1 MKNTGAQIA
10 LSALLLITTSFIQA
24 QSGKLP
30 PFKMMQT
37 SGNIF
42 KAQNLPMGKP
52 ILIVYFAPGCDH
64 CEKMLKDFFKQAAN
78 FQKASVAFITY
89 LPAEKVAKFEKDY
102 NLEKYPNMYS
112 GTEGS
117 TFFVRNYY
125 KISETPF
132 VALYTKNG
140 DFVTSYEREV
150 DLKVLAE
157 KIKGLN

>member
-1 MKNTGAQIA
+1 MKNTGAQIV
-10 LSALLLITTSFIQA
+10 LSVLLLITTSFIQA

-30 PFKMMQT
+30 PFKMIQT
-37 SGNIF
+37 TGNIF

-52 ILIVYFAPGCDH
+52 ILIVYFSPECDH
-64 CEKMLKDFFKQAAN
+64 CEKMLKDFFKQASN
-78 FQKASVAFITY
+78 FQNASIAFITY
-89 LPAEKVAKFEKDY
+89 LPVDKVSKFEKDY
-102 NLEKYPNMYS
+102 NLAKHPNMYS

-150 DLKVLAE
+150 DLKVLSE
-157 KIKGLN
+157 KLTGLK